1 MRCYHQGKNQNE
13 REKSMYDLQKP
24 NMWKR
29 IAAALLDFF
38 LLILVASGVII
49 LLMAV
54 FNMNSYSEGFQ
65 SRCDE
70 FEQIY
75 GTDFDMSGDDYS
87 ALDEAGKK
95 AYDDAAA
102 ALSADGEAN
111 YYFSMIMN
119 LTLLSVTLG
128 FFIAY
133 LVTEFIMPLIL
144 KNGQSLGK
152 KAFGIGVMR
161 EDGVKISP
169 VQLFARTVLGKF
181 TIETM
186 VPVFILI
193 MLYFDLMGIV
203 GIAVLLGIAILQLV
217 LLIVNKTRT
226 PIHDLLAHTVAVD
239 LQSQMIFDTPEELLE
254 YKQARHAEM
263 VERSE

>member
-1 MRCYHQGKNQNE
+1 
-13 REKSMYDLQKP
+13 MYDLQKP

-54 FNMNSYSEGFQ
+54 FNMNGYSEGFQ

-75 GTDFDMSGDDYS
+75 GTDFDMSGEDYS

-95 AYDDAAA
+95 AYDDATA

-144 KNGQSLGK
+144 KNGQSIGK
-152 KAFGIGVMR
+152 KAFGIAVMR
-161 EDGVKISP
+161 EDGVKISA

-203 GIAVLLGIAILQLV
+203 GIAVLAGIAILQLV

-226 PIHDLLAHTVAVD
+226 PIHDLLAHTVTVD
-239 LQSQMIFDTPEELLE
+239 LHSQMIFDTPEELLE

>member
-1 MRCYHQGKNQNE
+1 
-13 REKSMYDLQKP
+13 
-24 NMWKR
+24 MWKR

-38 LLILVASGVII
+38 LLILVASAVIL

-54 FNMNSYSEGFQ
+54 FDMESHSDAFQ

-75 GTDFDMSGDDYS
+75 GTDFDMSGDDYT

-95 AYDDAAA
+95 AYNDAAD
-102 ALSADGEAN
+102 ALSKDEAAN
-111 YYFSMIMN
+111 YHFSMIMS

-133 LVTEFIMPLIL
+133 LVTEFAVPLLL
-144 KNGQSLGK
+144 KNGQSIGK

-161 EDGVKISP
+161 EDGVKISA

-186 VPVFILI
+186 VPIFILI

-203 GIAVLLGIAILQLV
+203 GIIVLAGMAILSA
-217 LLIVNKTRT
+217 RSSY
-226 PIHDLLAHTVAVD
+226 
-239 LQSQMIFDTPEELLE
+239 SQ
-254 YKQARHAEM
+254 
-263 VERSE
+263 

>member
-1 MRCYHQGKNQNE
+1 
-13 REKSMYDLQKP
+13 
-24 NMWKR
+24 MWKR

-54 FNMNSYSEGFQ
+54 FNMNGYSDGFQ

-75 GTDFDMSGDDYS
+75 GIDFDMSGDDYS

-95 AYDDAAA
+95 AYDDAVA

-152 KAFGIGVMR
+152 KAFGIAVMR
-161 EDGVKISP
+161 EDGVRISA

-226 PIHDLLAHTVAVD
+226 PIHDLLAHTVTVD

-254 YKQARHAEM
+254 YKKARHAEM
-263 VERSE
+263 AERSE

>member
-1 MRCYHQGKNQNE
+1 
-13 REKSMYDLQKP
+13 
-24 NMWKR
+24 MWKR

-54 FNMNSYSEGFQ
+54 FNMNGYSDGFQ

-75 GTDFDMSGDDYS
+75 GIDFDMSGDDYS

-95 AYDDAAA
+95 AYDDAVA

-152 KAFGIGVMR
+152 KAFGIAVMR
-161 EDGVKISP
+161 EDGVRISA

-226 PIHDLLAHTVAVD
+226 PIHDLLAHTVTVD

-254 YKQARHAEM
+254 YKKAKHAEM
-263 VERSE
+263 AERSE

>member
-1 MRCYHQGKNQNE
+1 
-13 REKSMYDLQKP
+13 MYDLQKP

-54 FNMNSYSEGFQ
+54 FNMNGYSEGFQ

-75 GTDFDMSGDDYS
+75 GTDFDMSGEDYS

-144 KNGQSLGK
+144 KNGQSIGK
-152 KAFGIGVMR
+152 KAFGIAVMR
-161 EDGVKISP
+161 EDGVRISP

-203 GIAVLLGIAILQLV
+203 GIAVLLGLAILQLV

-254 YKQARHAEM
+254 YKQARHAEA

>member
-1 MRCYHQGKNQNE
+1 MF
-13 REKSMYDLQKP
+13 DLQKP

-38 LLILVASGVII
+38 LLIIVASAVII

-54 FNMNSYSEGFQ
+54 FNINGQSEGFQ

-75 GTDFDMSGDDYS
+75 GTDFDMSGEAYA

-102 ALSADGEAN
+102 ALSTDEQAN
-111 YYFSMIMN
+111 YYFSMIIN
-119 LTLLSVTLG
+119 LTLISVTLG
-128 FFIAY
+128 LFFGY
-133 LVTEFIMPLIL
+133 LVTEFILPLVL
-144 KNGQSLGK
+144 KNGQTLGK
-152 KAFGIGVMR
+152 KAFGIAVMR
-161 EDGVKISP
+161 EDGVRISA

-186 VPVFILI
+186 VPAFILI

-254 YKQARHAEM
+254 YKQARHAEA
-263 VERSE
+263 VKRSE

>member
-1 MRCYHQGKNQNE
+1 
-13 REKSMYDLQKP
+13 
-24 NMWKR
+24 MWKR

-54 FNMNSYSEGFQ
+54 FNMNGYSEGFQ

-75 GTDFDMSGDDYS
+75 GTDFDMSGEDYS

-144 KNGQSLGK
+144 KNGQSIGK
-152 KAFGIGVMR
+152 KAFGIAVMR
-161 EDGVKISP
+161 EDGVKISA

-203 GIAVLLGIAILQLV
+203 GIAVLAGMAILQLV

-226 PIHDLLAHTVAVD
+226 PIHDLLAHTVTVD

>member
-1 MRCYHQGKNQNE
+1 
-13 REKSMYDLQKP
+13 
-24 NMWKR
+24 MWKR

-54 FNMNSYSEGFQ
+54 FNMNGYSEGFQ

-75 GTDFDMSGDDYS
+75 GTDFDMSGGDYS

-152 KAFGIGVMR
+152 KVFGIGVMR

-226 PIHDLLAHTVAVD
+226 PIHDLIAHTVTVD

>member
-1 MRCYHQGKNQNE
+1 
-13 REKSMYDLQKP
+13 
-24 NMWKR
+24 MWKR

-38 LLILVASGVII
+38 LLIIVASAVII

-54 FNMNSYSEGFQ
+54 FNINGQSEGFQ

-75 GTDFDMSGDDYS
+75 GTDFDMSGEDYA

-95 AYDDAAA
+95 TYDDAAA
-102 ALSADGEAN
+102 ALSADEQAN
-111 YYFSMIMN
+111 YYFSMIIN

-128 FFIAY
+128 LFFGY
-133 LVTEFIMPLIL
+133 LVTEFILPLVL
-144 KNGQSLGK
+144 KNGQTLGK
-152 KAFGIGVMR
+152 KAFGIAVMR
-161 EDGVKISP
+161 EDGVRISA

-254 YKQARHAEM
+254 YKQARHAEA

>member
-1 MRCYHQGKNQNE
+1 
-13 REKSMYDLQKP
+13 
-24 NMWKR
+24 MWKR

-54 FNMNSYSEGFQ
+54 FNMNGYSEGFQ

-75 GTDFDMSGDDYS
+75 GTDFDMSGEDYS

-95 AYDDAAA
+95 AYDDATA

-144 KNGQSLGK
+144 KNGQSIGK
-152 KAFGIGVMR
+152 KAFGIAVMR
-161 EDGVKISP
+161 EDGVKISA

-203 GIAVLLGIAILQLV
+203 GIAVLAGMAILQLV

-226 PIHDLLAHTVAVD
+226 PIHDLLAHTVTVD

>member
-1 MRCYHQGKNQNE
+1 
-13 REKSMYDLQKP
+13 MYDLQKP

-38 LLILVASGVII
+38 LLILVASAVIL

-54 FNMNSYSEGFQ
+54 FDMESHSDAFQ

-70 FEQIY
+70 FGQIY
-75 GTDFDMSGDDYS
+75 GTDFDMSGDDYT

-95 AYDDAAA
+95 AYNDAAD
-102 ALSADGEAN
+102 ALSKDEAAN
-111 YYFSMIMN
+111 YHFSMIMS

-133 LVTEFIMPLIL
+133 LVTEFAVPLLL
-144 KNGQSLGK
+144 KNGQSIGK
-152 KAFGIGVMR
+152 KVFGIGVMR
-161 EDGVKISP
+161 EDGVKISA

-186 VPVFILI
+186 VPIFILI

-203 GIAVLLGIAILQLV
+203 GIIVLAGMAILQLV

-226 PIHDLLAHTVAVD
+226 PIHDLLAHTVTVD

-254 YKQARHAEM
+254 YKKARHTEK

>member
-1 MRCYHQGKNQNE
+1 
-13 REKSMYDLQKP
+13 MYDLQKP

-54 FNMNSYSEGFQ
+54 FNMNGYSEGFQ

-75 GTDFDMSGDDYS
+75 GTDFDMSGEDYS

-95 AYDDAAA
+95 AYDDAVA

-152 KAFGIGVMR
+152 KAFGIAVMR
-161 EDGVKISP
+161 EDGVRISA

-203 GIAVLLGIAILQLV
+203 GIAVLAGIAILQLV

-226 PIHDLLAHTVAVD
+226 PIHDLLAHTVTVD